1 VRNFYGPDALS
12 GANKQKHM
20 GFTFSASSVTRKWL
34 FFASA
39 VQRQRRIALQTRHF
53 TGIRSGVVVNQ
64 ELWECY
70 RHGERGSANSSPHWP
85 PGQGVKGRSPLP
97 WTWKALAFGH
107 PTEAANLPY
116 SLKALRV
123 KMFKGML

>member
-1 VRNFYGPDALS
+1 MTFLRPLS
-12 GANKQKHM
+12 N
-20 GFTFSASSVTRKWL
+20 
-34 FFASA
+34 ASA
-39 VQRQRRIALQTRHF
+39 ESRYRRDILQV
-53 TGIRSGVVVNQ
+53 GPIRSGVVVNQ

-116 SLKALRV
+116 PLKALRV
-123 KMFKGML
+123 